1 MFWVDCDMLL
11 GRDCRTS
18 SWRMGWLTALE
29 TILSTVVSD
38 LFSVL
43 SGFSAAKGKRKTIRE
58 KSVKKERS
66 VYMENPPLVQMY
78 AHKAEKIPGN
88 KIKKWQQDES
98 VLL

>member
-66 VYMENPPLVQMY
+66 VFVENPPLVQMY
-78 AHKAEKIPGN
+78 EQKAEKIPGN

-98 VLL
+98 VL